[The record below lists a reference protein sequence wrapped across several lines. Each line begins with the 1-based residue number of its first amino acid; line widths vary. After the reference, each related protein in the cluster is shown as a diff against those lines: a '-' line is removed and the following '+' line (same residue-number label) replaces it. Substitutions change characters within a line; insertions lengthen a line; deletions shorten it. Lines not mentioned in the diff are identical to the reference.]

1 MNGRLALVLL
11 GLVTAPLAAQ
21 AKPSKPDSTARPD
34 SAAAM
39 TLVREVFA
47 YEGGGRDPFLSLL
60 KTGDIRPLLTD
71 LKLVG
76 VYYDGRYPVR
86 SVAVMRDVTNNKV
99 YRVMK
104 RIAALAAW
112 LLVAAAPRALA
123 GPGGDG
129 EVKGVSVVPAPGK
142 VEVVIDLQG
151 AVDVQDFTLSNPAR
165 LVIDLTGAR
174 LTAPATLYD
183 GQNRGGVKNIRYA
196 QFRPDIVRVVIDLDV
211 LKDYQ
216 VQKTVGHVRVRIGS
230 ERTSFAAWSSTTAGA
245 AAPQPVAPSPAP
257 TAAARVTT
265 PQAGEAESAIDQ
277 YLAAHAREA
286 AQSRAPRIT
295 VTWDNAEIMEV
306 VAGFAAFS
314 GRTIVVSKG
323 VAGKVSAEIKNQPWD
338 LAFNAVLESQGLA
351 GVTLEG
357 GIIQVVNKTDLAR
370 ADSTVP
376 VSTVL
381 VRVNYAKATSLVPAV
396 KSILTKRGDVVADS
410 TNNALV
416 ITETTTRVNQVE
428 QFVRGLDIRTPQVSI
443 QAKII
448 FINRTDVEE
457 FGVKYDL
464 GSPTQFFNQLVA
476 RPDPRTAKP
485 VDTNL
490 DGVPD
495 ALVPTANF
503 NPTDVIV
510 DLGGNSLSA
519 LGNAGQSLTTGSP
532 ALQLIFSTAIGNFT
546 LTSFINALQRVE
558 LADIQAEPTITTLDN
573 RPAEIL
579 VGDRVPIRVVDVSAP
594 TTGGAAPR
602 ATVNFQQT
610 GINLKVTPHVTANRQ
625 ILMELHAERSSV
637 QPSSVDIGFTFQT
650 QQADNQ
656 ILVNDGETAVIG
668 GLTVTEVTVTKTG
681 IPFLV
686 DLPILGKLFG
696 FTSQSENRR
705 DLLILVTPH
714 IIDDL
719 VTPSTGK

>member
-1 MNGRLALVLL
+1 
-11 GLVTAPLAAQ
+11 
-21 AKPSKPDSTARPD
+21 
-34 SAAAM
+34 
-39 TLVREVFA
+39 
-47 YEGGGRDPFLSLL
+47 
-60 KTGDIRPLLTD
+60 
-71 LKLVG
+71 
-76 VYYDGRYPVR
+76 
-86 SVAVMRDVTNNKV
+86 
-99 YRVMK
+99 MK
-104 RIAALAAW
+104 RIAALAAF
-112 LLVAAAPRALA
+112 LLVGTGLAAAAAPRALA

-129 EVKGVSVVPAPGK
+129 EVKAVSVVPAPGR
-142 VEVVIDLQG
+142 VEVVIDLRG
-151 AVDVQDFTLSNPAR
+151 AVDVQDFTLSSPAR
-165 LVIDLTGAR
+165 LVIDLAGAR

-216 VQKTVGHVRVRIGS
+216 IQKTEGHVRVRIGS
-230 ERTSFAAWSSTTAGA
+230 ERTSFAAWSSATAGA
-245 AAPQPVAPSPAP
+245 AARQPVAPSP
-257 TAAARVTT
+257 AARVTT
-265 PQAGEAESAIDQ
+265 PQAGEAESAIEL

-357 GIIQVVNKTDLAR
+357 GIIQVVNKADLAR

-376 VSTVL
+376 VATVL

-396 KSILTKRGDVVADS
+396 KSILSKRGDVVADS

-448 FINRTDVEE
+448 FINRTDVEAL
-457 FGVKYDL
+457 GVKYDL

-476 RPDPRTAKP
+476 RPDPRTAKA

-510 DLGGNSLSA
+510 DLGGNSLSG
-519 LGNAGQSLTTGSP
+519 LGNADQSLTGGSP

-546 LTSFINALQRVE
+546 LTSFIQALQRVE
-558 LADIQAEPTITTLDN
+558 LSDIQAEPTITTLDN

-594 TTGGAAPR
+594 TAGGAAAR

-656 ILVNDGETAVIG
+656 ILVSDGETAVIG